1 MNLSTYETRR
11 TWLPKTGSPLSAD
24 PKTASPRRRHDQIED
39 ANGDKQEPHGAVTG
53 LVWLGLVGQFSPE
66 TLETLGSYHAQT

>member
-53 LVWLGLVGQFSPE
+53 LVWLGNFPRKPWKPWGLTMLKHE
-66 TLETLGSYHAQT
+66 AC